1 MIRSVFTEIVHY
13 HLQMKPRF
21 SSRIAAVA
29 LSVSSLAQAEEVR
42 IYSERHYDADKEVFS
57 EFTSETGI
65 EVKVVKAGAN
75 ELIARLQAEKSSPQ
89 ADLYITSD
97 AASLTKA
104 SKAGLLAPLKSEIIN
119 AAVPRA
125 LRGKQDTWAAF
136 TMRGRIIVYAKNRV
150 KGPLPKNYQDLASP
164 EYRGNLL
171 IRSSTSKY
179 NRSLLA
185 SIIAIQGKA
194 KATQWASGM
203 KKNFARPPQGNDRD
217 QVRAVAKGIADYA
230 IINTYYLGLL
240 KNGKSQEDRDAH
252 AAVKVIL
259 PTSGDRGTHVN
270 ISGGGIIMGAKNSDN
285 ARALLE
291 YLVSKK
297 VQIKYQKLTSEYA
310 VSTEVEHEPLQKSW
324 GEINPDLK
332 SIHELGIYDQE
343 AQKIFNMVGWK

>member
-1 MIRSVFTEIVHY
+1 
-13 HLQMKPRF
+13 MKTRF
-21 SSRIAAVA
+21 SSPIAAIAFFVGF
-29 LSVSSLAQAEEVR
+29 LAQAEEVR
-42 IYSERHYDADKEVFS
+42 LYSERHYDADKEVFS
-57 EFTSETGI
+57 EFTDKTGI

-75 ELIARLQAEKSSPQ
+75 ELIARLKSEKNSPQ

-104 SKAGLLAPLKSEIIN
+104 SKAGLLAPLKSELIN
-119 AAVPRA
+119 AAVPQA

-136 TMRGRIIVYAKNRV
+136 TMRGRILVYAKDRV
-150 KGPLPKNYQDLASP
+150 KGQLPKSYQDLASP

-194 KATQWASGM
+194 KAIQWATGM
-203 KKNFARPPQGNDRD
+203 KNNFARPPQGNDRD

-230 IINTYYLGLL
+230 IVNTYYLGLL
-240 KNGKSQEDRDAH
+240 KNGESQEDRDAH
-252 AAVKVIL
+252 AAVGVVL

-270 ISGGGIIMGAKNSDN
+270 ISGGGIIKGAKNSSN
-285 ARALLE
+285 ARKLLE
-291 YLVSKK
+291 YLVSEE
-297 VQIKYQKLTSEYA
+297 VQRKYQRLTSEYA
-310 VSTEVEHEPLQKSW
+310 VSTKVEHEPLQKAW
-324 GEINPDLK
+324 GEINPDLE
-332 SIHELGIYDQE
+332 SIHDLGIYDQE

>member
-1 MIRSVFTEIVHY
+1 MFIQCDG
-13 HLQMKPRF
+13 QMQTRF
-21 SSRIAAVA
+21 SNYIAAITLTA
-29 LSVSSLAQAEEVR
+29 CFIAQAEEVR

-57 EFTSETGI
+57 EFTDVTGI

-75 ELIARLQAEKSSPQ
+75 ELIARLESEKNTPE

-104 SKAGLLAPLKSEIIN
+104 SKAGLLAPLKSQFIN
-119 AAVPRA
+119 AAVPKA

-136 TMRGRIIVYAKNRV
+136 TMRGRVLVYAKDRV
-150 KGPLPKNYQDLASP
+150 KGPLPKSYQDLASP

-185 SIIAIQGKA
+185 SIIAIQGKV
-194 KATQWASGM
+194 KATQWAAGM

-240 KNGKSQEDRDAH
+240 KNGESQEDRDAH

-259 PTSGDRGTHVN
+259 PMSGDRGTHVN
-270 ISGGGIIMGAKNSDN
+270 ISGGGIIKGANNSNN
-285 ARALLE
+285 ARKLLE
-291 YLVSKK
+291 YLVSEK
-297 VQIKYQKLTSEYA
+297 VQKKYQRLTSEYA
-310 VSTEVEHEPLQKSW
+310 VSTKVEHEPLQKSW
-324 GEINPDLK
+324 GEINPDLE
-332 SIHELGIYDQE
+332 SIHDLGTYDQE
-343 AQKIFNMVGWK
+343 AQRIFNMVGWK